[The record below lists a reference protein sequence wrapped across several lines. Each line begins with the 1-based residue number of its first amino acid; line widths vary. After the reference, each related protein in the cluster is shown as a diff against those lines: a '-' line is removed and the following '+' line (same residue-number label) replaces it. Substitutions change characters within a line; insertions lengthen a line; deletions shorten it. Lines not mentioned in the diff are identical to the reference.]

1 MGELVAGRWCQTGV
15 DSVLVDGRHQRPPS
29 VFRDWVTA
37 DGSAPEGARGF
48 KAESGRYHLYV
59 SLACPWAHRALIM
72 RNLKALD
79 GMIGVSVVHWLMGED
94 GWTFKPGPGVV
105 PDPVAHVPML
115 RDIYTLADPDCT
127 SRVTVPVLFDTV
139 KRTIV
144 SNKSAEIIRMFNAA
158 FDHLGARPGDY
169 YPAAH
174 RAEIDAVNARIYETL
189 NNGVYKA
196 GFATNQLAYEEAVA
210 GVFDT
215 LDWLEA
221 RLTRQPYL
229 VSNELTE
236 ADIRLFTTLVR
247 FDVVY
252 YGHFKCNRHALTDYP
267 ALWHY
272 THALYQHPD
281 IKPTINFAHIKGHYY
296 GSHLWLNPSGIV
308 PVGPDINF
316 DQVVN
321 TNFQGA

>member
-1 MGELVAGRWCQTGV
+1 MGELVAGRWRRT
-15 DSVLVDGRHQRPPS
+15 DINSILTDGRPQRPPS

-48 KAESGRYHLYV
+48 KAERGRYHLYV
-59 SLACPWAHRALIM
+59 SLACPWAHRTLIM

-94 GWTFKPGPGVV
+94 GWTFEPGPGVV
-105 PDPVAHVPML
+105 PDPVAHVIHAARHLYPRRSHL
-115 RDIYTLADPDCT
+115 HLAGHGAGAV
-127 SRVTVPVLFDTV
+127 RYAEM
-139 KRTIV
+139 TIV
-144 SNKSAEIIRMFNAA
+144 SNESADIIRMFNAA
-158 FDHLGARPGDY
+158 FDHLGARPVDY

-196 GFATNQLAYEEAVA
+196 GFATKQLAYEEAVA

-229 VSNELTE
+229 VGNELTE

-267 ALWHY
+267 ALWNY
-272 THALYQHPD
+272 TRALYQHPD
-281 IKPTINFAHIKGHYY
+281 IRPTINFAHIKGHYY
-296 GSHLWLNPSGIV
+296 GSHPWLNPSGIV
-308 PVGPDINF
+308 PVGPDVNF

-321 TNFQGA
+321 ANVP